1 MGQFTIV
8 SRVPVTAIVTR
19 MCVTRVTEPHD
30 RITNHHLP
38 PPRSPASTALHKS
51 IDQQLCMR
59 ASIDSFDLH
68 LFALSANRFVTL
80 NSSQVECTVESTL

>member
-19 MCVTRVTEPHD
+19 MCVTKVTEPHD
-30 RITNHHLP
+30 RVTNLP

-80 NSSQVECTVESTL
+80 NSPQVECTVESTL